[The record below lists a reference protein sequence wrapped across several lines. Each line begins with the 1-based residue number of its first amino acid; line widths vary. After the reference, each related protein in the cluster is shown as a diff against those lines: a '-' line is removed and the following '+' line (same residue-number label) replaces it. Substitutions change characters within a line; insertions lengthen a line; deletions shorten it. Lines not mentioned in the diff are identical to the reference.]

1 MDMAHDIDQRTQDID
16 QDSKTALA
24 TLSTATDLAALSR
37 AETDQ
42 VTALVRLSK
51 KPATQTAYQSDL
63 RQVAA
68 WLLAEKPALAA
79 RVVQTSDDEQ
89 GRAVAT
95 LCGPLPVEAVLA
107 YIVAAKTRLAYPS
120 LRRHLASLSAF
131 HQLGG
136 VANPCS
142 DALVRAALSGVRRE
156 QQHRPKRAPA
166 MRRSHLETIVVQ
178 LAFARDMASLRDY
191 ALLLVGWAGAL
202 RRSELAALTWG
213 DVTNDVE
220 GIYLD
225 LRGAKT
231 DSGDEGQTV
240 ALPFANTSGLCP
252 VRTLNR
258 WQSACIRHGLD
269 LSTPEG
275 RNTPVFCAISTAD
288 NLQIGRGLTGQGV
301 GDIVQRRAV
310 QAGFEPGFFTAHSL
324 RAGLITEANA
334 EGRSDLD
341 IMATSRHR
349 SRAVFATYVRNG
361 EAMRRAASKGLL

>member
-1 MDMAHDIDQRTQDID
+1 MAHDIDRRTPDID

-24 TLSTATDLAALSR
+24 TMSSTTDLATLSR
-37 AETDQ
+37 VEAEQ
-42 VTALVRLSK
+42 VTALVRLSR
-51 KPATQTAYQSDL
+51 KPATLTAYQSDL
-63 RQVAA
+63 RQIAA

-95 LCGPLPVEAVLA
+95 LCGPLPVDAVLG

-142 DALVRAALSGVRRE
+142 DALVKAALSGVRRE
-156 QQHRPKRAPA
+156 QQHTPRRAPA
-166 MRRSHLETIVVQ
+166 LRRSHLERVCAQV
-178 LAFARDMASLRDY
+178 AFATDMASLRDY

-213 DVTNDVE
+213 QVTNADE
-220 GIYLD
+220 GIYLN
-225 LRGAKT
+225 LRGSKT

-240 ALPFANTSGLCP
+240 ALPFASNAGLCP

-275 RNTPVFCAISTAD
+275 RSTPVFCAISTAD
-288 NLQIGRGLTGQGV
+288 NLQLGRGLTGQGV
-301 GDIVQRRAV
+301 GDIVQRRTV
-310 QAGFEPGFFTAHSL
+310 RAGFDPGQFTAHSL
-324 RAGLITEANA
+324 RAGLITEAA
-334 EGRSDLD
+334 AQGRSDLD

-349 SRAVFATYVRNG
+349 SRDVMATYVRNS
-361 EAMRRAASKGLL
+361 ELMRRAASKGLL